1 MLSENRGLKMRTVFL
16 SYCSKD
22 KEIADIVENGL
33 LTRLGERII
42 ISRYTR
48 NVQYRDS
55 FKSFMDT
62 IRAHDFVVAI
72 VSDSFLRSNGCL
84 YEISEVLK
92 EKDYTERLHF
102 IVLQDGDEK
111 YYSHCSF
118 AVAAKIFSI
127 LDQADYLYSWQ
138 DRINEAERKIAG
150 IDEDAALDAKEE
162 LKKARKI
169 KNYDLPFFMR
179 YLSDHKVARLSKLIE
194 TDFEDIVVRICPD
207 AKDIIG
213 SFTTYNDLFFSAI
226 EAISSITH
234 TDYNQII
241 LLAKTESHN
250 FGLVV
255 FADKIGGNKQKY
267 RLVATDGI
275 ISHTYAL
282 KETVYIEDVL
292 SNNSY
297 FRAVPNTRSELAIP
311 IRVKGEVVGV
321 VNSESEVP
329 YYYTANMIRRVE
341 YLTGKI
347 AMQLQRIGYRCDL
360 DVNTMP
366 YISLNVEG
374 EK

>member
-1 MLSENRGLKMRTVFL
+1 MRTVFL

-62 IRAHDFVVAI
+62 IRTHDFVVAI

-169 KNYDLPFFMR
+169 KNYDLPFFINQ
-179 YLSDHKVARLSKLIE
+179 LI
-194 TDFEDIVVRICPD
+194 IML
-207 AKDIIG
+207 
-213 SFTTYNDLFFSAI
+213 TYTNINCVSVKP
-226 EAISSITH
+226 T
-234 TDYNQII
+234 I
-241 LLAKTESHN
+241 LILYFNS
-250 FGLVV
+250 
-255 FADKIGGNKQKY
+255 
-267 RLVATDGI
+267 
-275 ISHTYAL
+275 
-282 KETVYIEDVL
+282 VL
-292 SNNSY
+292 
-297 FRAVPNTRSELAIP
+297 L
-311 IRVKGEVVGV
+311 
-321 VNSESEVP
+321 
-329 YYYTANMIRRVE
+329 
-341 YLTGKI
+341 
-347 AMQLQRIGYRCDL
+347 
-360 DVNTMP
+360 
-366 YISLNVEG
+366 
-374 EK
+374 